1 MPPGCQR
8 PPGTAPPS
16 QSEKHCLL
24 LALASGCLGLAKE
37 SGSGTGSLR
46 TVPRGWLR
54 AKGYHRVEV
63 TKA

>member
-8 PPGTAPPS
+8 PPGTALPS

-24 LALASGCLGLAKE
+24 LAPASGCPGLAEE
-37 SGSGTGSLR
+37 SGSGMGSLR

-54 AKGYHRVEV
+54 VKGYHRVEV